1 MEKEL
6 GGQVS
11 HTITGKAEDS
21 LSYIVKLFL
30 RKREK
35 REKDVT
41 LRPQN
46 RWSHLGLRLSFGLEQ
61 VIRHRSL

>member
-46 RWSHLGLRLSFGLEQ
+46 R
-61 VIRHRSL
+61 